1 MKRIL
6 LLLVPLF
13 PLYCLAQTPET
24 NLQRLGIRLPS
35 LKVPLGSYVNM
46 VRVDHVLYLSGKGP
60 LQNNG
65 EYIKGKLGK
74 DLSIDNGYKAARI
87 TAINQL
93 AVLKNELGDL
103 SRVKRIIKVNGFVNS
118 DSNFYDQPKVMDGFS
133 DLLVEVFG
141 EKGKHARTAL
151 GVAALPLGMAVE
163 VEMIVEVE

>member
-103 SRVKRIIKVNGFVNS
+103 SRVKRIIKVHGFVNS

>member
-65 EYIKGKLGK
+65 EYIKGKLGE
-74 DLSIDNGYKAARI
+74 DLSIENGYQAARL